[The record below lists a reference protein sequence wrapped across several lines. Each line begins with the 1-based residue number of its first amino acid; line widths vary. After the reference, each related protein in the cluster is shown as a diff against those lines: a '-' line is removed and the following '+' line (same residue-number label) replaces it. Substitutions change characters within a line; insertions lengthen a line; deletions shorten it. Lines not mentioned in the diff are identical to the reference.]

1 MSKKRILIEESGKTQ
16 IKKFQLDKKML
27 IKNTLKAN
35 TNSDIANQEIENFLK
50 IFSVVINQ
58 IKNEGKSNNKVTYAE
73 DGIKDMLLTIGEEI
87 YKLLQQ
93 DIDLFNLPEIIKKA
107 LKTLQETA
115 AFVLAKK
122 KPWPELQQHQ
132 RPIGRLQRPIGGV
145 GVKNTENIRRRDKDI
160 KKKS

>member
-1 MSKKRILIEESGKTQ
+1 MNKKRILIEESGKTQ
-16 IKKFQLDKKML
+16 IKKFQLDEKML
-27 IKNTLKAN
+27 IKNTPKAN

-73 DGIKDMLLTIGEEI
+73 DGIKDMLLTTGEEI

-107 LKTLQETA
+107 LKTL
-115 AFVLAKK
+115 
-122 KPWPELQQHQ
+122 
-132 RPIGRLQRPIGGV
+132 
-145 GVKNTENIRRRDKDI
+145 
-160 KKKS
+160 

>member
-58 IKNEGKSNNKVTYAE
+58 IKNEGKSNNKVTHAE

-107 LKTLQETA
+107 LKTL
-115 AFVLAKK
+115 
-122 KPWPELQQHQ
+122 
-132 RPIGRLQRPIGGV
+132 
-145 GVKNTENIRRRDKDI
+145 
-160 KKKS
+160 

>member
-35 TNSDIANQEIENFLK
+35 TNSDIANQEIENFVK

-107 LKTLQETA
+107 LKTL
-115 AFVLAKK
+115 
-122 KPWPELQQHQ
+122 
-132 RPIGRLQRPIGGV
+132 
-145 GVKNTENIRRRDKDI
+145 
-160 KKKS
+160 

>member
-107 LKTLQETA
+107 LKTL
-115 AFVLAKK
+115 
-122 KPWPELQQHQ
+122 
-132 RPIGRLQRPIGGV
+132 
-145 GVKNTENIRRRDKDI
+145 
-160 KKKS
+160 

>member
-93 DIDLFNLPEIIKKA
+93 DTDLFNLPEIIKKA
-107 LKTLQETA
+107 LKTL
-115 AFVLAKK
+115 
-122 KPWPELQQHQ
+122 
-132 RPIGRLQRPIGGV
+132 
-145 GVKNTENIRRRDKDI
+145 
-160 KKKS
+160 

>member
-73 DGIKDMLLTIGEEI
+73 DGIKDMLLTTGEEI

-107 LKTLQETA
+107 LKTL
-115 AFVLAKK
+115 
-122 KPWPELQQHQ
+122 
-132 RPIGRLQRPIGGV
+132 
-145 GVKNTENIRRRDKDI
+145 
-160 KKKS
+160 

>member
-16 IKKFQLDKKML
+16 IKKFQLDEKML
-27 IKNTLKAN
+27 IKNTPKAN

-107 LKTLQETA
+107 LKTL
-115 AFVLAKK
+115 
-122 KPWPELQQHQ
+122 
-132 RPIGRLQRPIGGV
+132 
-145 GVKNTENIRRRDKDI
+145 
-160 KKKS
+160 

>member
-1 MSKKRILIEESGKTQ
+1 MNKKRILIEESGKTQ
-16 IKKFQLDKKML
+16 IKKFQLDEKML
-27 IKNTLKAN
+27 IKNTPKAN

-93 DIDLFNLPEIIKKA
+93 DTDLFNLPEIIKKA
-107 LKTLQETA
+107 LKTL
-115 AFVLAKK
+115 
-122 KPWPELQQHQ
+122 
-132 RPIGRLQRPIGGV
+132 
-145 GVKNTENIRRRDKDI
+145 
-160 KKKS
+160 

>member
-73 DGIKDMLLTIGEEI
+73 DGIKDMLLTIEEEI

-107 LKTLQETA
+107 LKTL
-115 AFVLAKK
+115 
-122 KPWPELQQHQ
+122 
-132 RPIGRLQRPIGGV
+132 
-145 GVKNTENIRRRDKDI
+145 
-160 KKKS
+160 

>member
-73 DGIKDMLLTIGEEI
+73 DGIKDLLLTIGEEI

-93 DIDLFNLPEIIKKA
+93 DTDLFNLPEIIKKA
-107 LKTLQETA
+107 LKTL
-115 AFVLAKK
+115 
-122 KPWPELQQHQ
+122 
-132 RPIGRLQRPIGGV
+132 
-145 GVKNTENIRRRDKDI
+145 
-160 KKKS
+160 

>member
-1 MSKKRILIEESGKTQ
+1 MNKKRILIEESGKTQ

-73 DGIKDMLLTIGEEI
+73 DGIKDMLLTIEEEI

-107 LKTLQETA
+107 LKTL
-115 AFVLAKK
+115 
-122 KPWPELQQHQ
+122 
-132 RPIGRLQRPIGGV
+132 
-145 GVKNTENIRRRDKDI
+145 
-160 KKKS
+160 

>member
-1 MSKKRILIEESGKTQ
+1 MNKKRILIEESGKTQ

-73 DGIKDMLLTIGEEI
+73 DGIKDMLLTTGEEI

-107 LKTLQETA
+107 LKTL
-115 AFVLAKK
+115 
-122 KPWPELQQHQ
+122 
-132 RPIGRLQRPIGGV
+132 
-145 GVKNTENIRRRDKDI
+145 
-160 KKKS
+160 

>member
-27 IKNTLKAN
+27 IKNTPKAN

-107 LKTLQETA
+107 LKTL
-115 AFVLAKK
+115 
-122 KPWPELQQHQ
+122 
-132 RPIGRLQRPIGGV
+132 
-145 GVKNTENIRRRDKDI
+145 
-160 KKKS
+160 

>member
-1 MSKKRILIEESGKTQ
+1 MNKKRILIEESGKTQ

-93 DIDLFNLPEIIKKA
+93 DTDLFNLPEIIKKA
-107 LKTLQETA
+107 LKTL
-115 AFVLAKK
+115 
-122 KPWPELQQHQ
+122 
-132 RPIGRLQRPIGGV
+132 
-145 GVKNTENIRRRDKDI
+145 
-160 KKKS
+160 

>member
-1 MSKKRILIEESGKTQ
+1 MNKKRILIEESGKTQ
-16 IKKFQLDKKML
+16 IKKFQLDEKML
-27 IKNTLKAN
+27 IKNTPKAN

-107 LKTLQETA
+107 LKTL
-115 AFVLAKK
+115 
-122 KPWPELQQHQ
+122 
-132 RPIGRLQRPIGGV
+132 
-145 GVKNTENIRRRDKDI
+145 
-160 KKKS
+160 

>member
-35 TNSDIANQEIENFLK
+35 MNSDIANQEIENFLK

-73 DGIKDMLLTIGEEI
+73 DGIKDMLLTTGEEI

-107 LKTLQETA
+107 LKTL
-115 AFVLAKK
+115 
-122 KPWPELQQHQ
+122 
-132 RPIGRLQRPIGGV
+132 
-145 GVKNTENIRRRDKDI
+145 
-160 KKKS
+160 

>member
-1 MSKKRILIEESGKTQ
+1 MNKKRILIEESGKTQ

-107 LKTLQETA
+107 LKTL
-115 AFVLAKK
+115 
-122 KPWPELQQHQ
+122 
-132 RPIGRLQRPIGGV
+132 
-145 GVKNTENIRRRDKDI
+145 
-160 KKKS
+160 

>member
-87 YKLLQQ
+87 YKLLQ
-93 DIDLFNLPEIIKKA
+93 
-107 LKTLQETA
+107 
-115 AFVLAKK
+115 
-122 KPWPELQQHQ
+122 
-132 RPIGRLQRPIGGV
+132 
-145 GVKNTENIRRRDKDI
+145 
-160 KKKS
+160 

>member
-1 MSKKRILIEESGKTQ
+1 MSKRRILIEESGKTQ

-73 DGIKDMLLTIGEEI
+73 DGIKDMLLTTGEEI

-107 LKTLQETA
+107 LKTL
-115 AFVLAKK
+115 
-122 KPWPELQQHQ
+122 
-132 RPIGRLQRPIGGV
+132 
-145 GVKNTENIRRRDKDI
+145 
-160 KKKS
+160 

>member
-1 MSKKRILIEESGKTQ
+1 MNKKRILIEESGKTQ
-16 IKKFQLDKKML
+16 IKKFQFDKKML

-107 LKTLQETA
+107 LKTL
-115 AFVLAKK
+115 
-122 KPWPELQQHQ
+122 
-132 RPIGRLQRPIGGV
+132 
-145 GVKNTENIRRRDKDI
+145 
-160 KKKS
+160 